1 MRKSSADLAAAL
13 RAIKMIAIFTP
24 APGRSLVSILMTI
37 KALALLTAL
46 LALAGCATAPT
57 SASPNGSSTTIDGID
72 LWNGTPPRPYRVI
85 STVSH
90 EGPDLSATYADE
102 EALIA
107 QDAQKA
113 GADGAIIVDTVM
125 VPSRISLVDS
135 RPVMA
140 PKVDAQLIKYQ

>member
-1 MRKSSADLAAAL
+1 MMNIRAL
-13 RAIKMIAIFTP
+13 T
-24 APGRSLVSILMTI
+24 
-37 KALALLTAL
+37 LLSAL

-57 SASPNGSSTTIDGID
+57 SPTPNGGSTAIDGID
-72 LWNGTPPRPYRVI
+72 MWDGAPARPYHVI
-85 STVSH
+85 STISH
-90 EGPDLSATYADE
+90 EGPDMSATYADE

-113 GADGAIIVDTVM
+113 GADGAIIIDKVM